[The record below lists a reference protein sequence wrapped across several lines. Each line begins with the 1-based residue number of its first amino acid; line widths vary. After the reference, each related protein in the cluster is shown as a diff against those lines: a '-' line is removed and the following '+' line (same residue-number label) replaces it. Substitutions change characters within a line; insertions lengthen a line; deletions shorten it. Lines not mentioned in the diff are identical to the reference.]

1 MLDSKYLRSEL
12 KETAERLATRNY
24 KLDVE
29 KLTKLE
35 EMRKDLM
42 VRTQDLQAKRNSMSK
57 SIGQA
62 KREGKDITEI
72 KNEVAKIGDEL
83 DVVTSKSLF
92 NRNPNMTIYIGLAFG
107 NRLYQSIENKYLL
120 NRSSIMYGVN
130 TGITYNVNDWF
141 AIDIGYRY
149 LKGFGFRESHDV
161 LFGTRFTLL

>member
-72 KNEVAKIGDEL
+72 KNEASV
-83 DVVTSKSLF
+83 
-92 NRNPNMTIYIGLAFG
+92 
-107 NRLYQSIENKYLL
+107 
-120 NRSSIMYGVN
+120 
-130 TGITYNVNDWF
+130 
-141 AIDIGYRY
+141 
-149 LKGFGFRESHDV
+149 
-161 LFGTRFTLL
+161 

>member
-83 DVVTSKSLF
+83 DVVKAEQDKV
-92 NRNPNMTIYIGLAFG
+92 LAQI
-107 NRLYQSIENKYLL
+107 NEIAPY
-120 NRSSIMYGVN
+120 RS
-130 TGITYNVNDWF
+130 
-141 AIDIGYRY
+141 
-149 LKGFGFRESHDV
+149 
-161 LFGTRFTLL
+161 

>member
-83 DVVTSKSLF
+83 DVVKAEQDKVLAQINEIALTVPNLPDASL
-92 NRNPNMTIYIGLAFG
+92 PVGPDDSA
-107 NRLYQSIENKYLL
+107 
-120 NRSSIMYGVN
+120 
-130 TGITYNVNDWF
+130 NVE
-141 AIDIGYRY
+141 IR
-149 LKGFGFRESHDV
+149 RV
-161 LFGTRFTLL
+161 GTPRPFHRRILD

>member
-83 DVVTSKSLF
+83 DVVKAEQDKV
-92 NRNPNMTIYIGLAFG
+92 LAQI
-107 NRLYQSIENKYLL
+107 NELNK
-120 NRSSIMYGVN
+120 
-130 TGITYNVNDWF
+130 F
-141 AIDIGYRY
+141 
-149 LKGFGFRESHDV
+149 
-161 LFGTRFTLL
+161 

>member
-83 DVVTSKSLF
+83 DVVKAEQDKVLAQINEI
-92 NRNPNMTIYIGLAFG
+92 NRPY
-107 NRLYQSIENKYLL
+107 
-120 NRSSIMYGVN
+120 RS
-130 TGITYNVNDWF
+130 
-141 AIDIGYRY
+141 
-149 LKGFGFRESHDV
+149 
-161 LFGTRFTLL
+161 

>member
-1 MLDSKYLRSEL
+1 MWVALPHAESSFVSGLAAESKYAFGRSVKVCGLLNISPPHQWAKIKLVLGFARAASTACDVFVGTFPKYLRSEL

-72 KNEVAKIGDEL
+72 KNEASV
-83 DVVTSKSLF
+83 
-92 NRNPNMTIYIGLAFG
+92 
-107 NRLYQSIENKYLL
+107 
-120 NRSSIMYGVN
+120 
-130 TGITYNVNDWF
+130 
-141 AIDIGYRY
+141 
-149 LKGFGFRESHDV
+149 
-161 LFGTRFTLL
+161 

>member
-83 DVVTSKSLF
+83 DV
-92 NRNPNMTIYIGLAFG
+92 
-107 NRLYQSIENKYLL
+107 
-120 NRSSIMYGVN
+120 
-130 TGITYNVNDWF
+130 
-141 AIDIGYRY
+141 
-149 LKGFGFRESHDV
+149 
-161 LFGTRFTLL
+161 TR

>member
-57 SIGQA
+57 SIM
-62 KREGKDITEI
+62 K
-72 KNEVAKIGDEL
+72 L
-83 DVVTSKSLF
+83 PKSVMSL
-92 NRNPNMTIYIGLAFG
+92 ML
-107 NRLYQSIENKYLL
+107 
-120 NRSSIMYGVN
+120 
-130 TGITYNVNDWF
+130 
-141 AIDIGYRY
+141 
-149 LKGFGFRESHDV
+149 
-161 LFGTRFTLL
+161 